1 MRLETASPNNQRR
14 VAFLAQSAL
23 DAYAEKPKSAAFHIG
38 MFSDALRQRG
48 LVEQKQLAKQ
58 TLKNV
63 LKGGNDYAEKI
74 RVVECL
80 MFFSYLC
87 GWHGADSVFQKSLE
101 KMQLNAKFKA

>member
-1 MRLETASPNNQRR
+1 MRLETVSPSNQRR

-38 MFSDALRQRG
+38 MFSDAIRQRG
-48 LVEQKQLAKQ
+48 IIEQKQLAKR
-58 TLKNV
+58 TIKNV

-80 MFFSYLC
+80 MLFAYLC
-87 GWHGADSVFQKSLE
+87 GWYGADNVFQKSLE
-101 KMQLNAKFKA
+101 KMQLNARFVA